1 MASDLRAPALALRGV
16 CARYGSLKVVRDVD
30 LDVARGE
37 VVAVLGPNGAGKTSL
52 VETVA
57 GRVHGSGDIELF
69 GERIDRL
76 PAFQR
81 ARRGLSLIP
90 ETRGLFRTMSVE
102 ENIALGARAIPANE
116 RAELIERSLQRFPV
130 LRDRSRQHAG
140 LLSGGEQ
147 QMLAFAK
154 AMVMNPSVLILDEP
168 TQGLAPQLF
177 DVLFEVVRRLRDDGV
192 AVVVVEQ
199 NYAFAQALADRAIVI
214 AGGQVVRRLDANE
227 LATTEDM
234 IEAYM
239 GTATRP

>member
-1 MASDLRAPALALRGV
+1 MT
-16 CARYGSLKVVRDVD
+16 VVRDVD
-30 LDVARGE
+30 LEVARGE

-57 GRVHGSGDIELF
+57 GRVQGSGEIELL

-102 ENIALGARAIPANE
+102 ENIALGARSIPANE
-116 RAELIERSLQRFPV
+116 RTELIERTLQRFPV
-130 LRDRSRQHAG
+130 LRERSRQQAG

-154 AMVMNPSVLILDEP
+154 ATVMKPSVLILDEP

-177 DVLFEVVRRLRDDGV
+177 DVLFDAVRGLRDDGV
-192 AVVVVEQ
+192 SVLVVEQ
-199 NYAFAQALADRAIVI
+199 NYAFARALADRAVVL
-214 AGGQVVRRLDANE
+214 AGGQVVRRLDAHE
-227 LATTEDM
+227 LATSEDL
-234 IEAYM
+234 IDTYM
-239 GTATRP
+239 GIPT